1 MKFLKSTLV
10 MTSIASILLMSNAQ
24 AVTYKFIAADDSRET
39 KLCVLAGS
47 NEVRKLKKQV
57 RNFPRF
63 NRRIPNTRFIANKV
77 KCNDMFMTS
86 FASRYNADNVA
97 NYLDRYTY
105 PKNKKIDTNV
115 TIKDMASLSMN
126 QDTPDKVINVYVG
139 G

>member
-1 MKFLKSTLV
+1 

-47 NEVRKLKKQV
+47 NEVKKLKKQA

-63 NRRIPNTRFIANKV
+63 NRVIPNTRFIANKV

-97 NYLDRYTY
+97 NYLDR
-105 PKNKKIDTNV
+105 
-115 TIKDMASLSMN
+115 
-126 QDTPDKVINVYVG
+126 
-139 G
+139 